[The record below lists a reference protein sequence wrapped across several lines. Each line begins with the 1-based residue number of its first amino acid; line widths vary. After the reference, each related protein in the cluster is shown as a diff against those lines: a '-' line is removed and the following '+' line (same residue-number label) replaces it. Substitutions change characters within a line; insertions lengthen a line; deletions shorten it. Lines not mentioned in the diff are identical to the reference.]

1 MQVKVDDW
9 KICEDTEHV
18 RAYELCLGDVYSI
31 YPSQPHKKKFK
42 IGQVLSARET
52 DVSCIRKFGE
62 FDGNLDKQVKVVAVN
77 YKKFPWWQFWNIK
90 KYVTSYHFEVIGD
103 KA

>member
-1 MQVKVDDW
+1 MQIKIDEW
-9 KICEDTEHV
+9 KNCEDTKRI
-18 RAYELCLGDVYSI
+18 RAYELCLGDVYAI
-31 YPSQPHKKKFK
+31 QPPQPHKKKFK
-42 IGQVLSARET
+42 IGQILSARET
-52 DVSCIRKFGE
+52 DVYCLRKFGE

-90 KYVTSYHFEVIGD
+90 KYVTSYYFEVIGD